1 MKTTLC
7 TLAFAFFVTGT
18 LNATIWH
25 VGPSQTYTKP
35 SQVAGLVNSGDTVD
49 IDAGIYNSDVC
60 AWTDNNLLIRCT
72 NGMAHLKSN
81 GMSYGDKAIWV
92 IQGNNTTVE
101 HIEFSLCTSSADNGA
116 GIRQEGQ
123 NLTVRHCYFHDNEN
137 GILSGAL
144 AGSRITVEYSE
155 FGGNGAGDGYSHNL
169 YIGHVDT
176 LIFRYNYSHHAKI
189 GHELKSR
196 ANVNYI
202 LYNRFSNEATGTASY
217 EIDLPNGGLA
227 VVMGNVVQQGLNA
240 DNSTMVAYGMEGL
253 TNSGTHNFY
262 LVNNT
267 LVNERSTGTF
277 VNVKSGTNLY
287 KSYNN
292 LFAGAGTVLTGS
304 AITTDTVA
312 NKKYTIA
319 AAGFANSVLYDYR
332 LTTGSTAQNA
342 GVNAGTASSGLSLTP
357 AYEYA
362 HPAAQS
368 TRTIT
373 GAIDIGAY
381 ELPEPVPASV
391 KTEEAV
397 QSAVMLYH
405 GQEGLSISS
414 AQELSALKILSID
427 GKLMYESSQTATETT
442 VDVSQWPAGLYV
454 LSAVSASGTP
464 VAGKFI
470 VF

>member
-1 MKTTLC
+1 MKTALRTIALC
-7 TLAFAFFVTGT
+7 LTFSGT
-18 LNATIWH
+18 LHAATWH

-35 SQVAGLVNSGDTVD
+35 SQVAGLVNSGDTID

-72 NGMAHLKSN
+72 NGMAHLKAN
-81 GMSYGDKAIWV
+81 GLSYGDKAIWV
-92 IQGNNTTVE
+92 IQGNNTTIE
-101 HIEFSLCTSSADNGA
+101 HIEFSLCTSTSDNGA
-116 GIRQEGQ
+116 GIRQEGK

-137 GILSGAL
+137 GILSGAM
-144 AGSRITVEYSE
+144 AASKITVEYSE
-155 FGGNGAGDGYSHNL
+155 FGLNGAGDGYSHNL

-176 LIFRYNYSHHAKI
+176 LLFRYNYSHHAKT

-253 TNSGTHNFY
+253 TNTAPHNFY
-262 LVNNT
+262 LVSNT
-267 LVNERSTGTF
+267 LVNERSSGTF

-292 LFAGAGTVLTGS
+292 LFAGTGTVLTGS
-304 AITTDTVA
+304 ATTVDTVA

-319 AAGFANSVLYDYR
+319 AAGFANSLLYDYH

-342 GVNAGTASSGLSLTP
+342 GVSAGVASSGLSLTP
-357 AYEYA
+357 ALEYA

-368 TRTIT
+368 TRATT
-373 GAIDIGAY
+373 GAIDVGAY
-381 ELPEPVPASV
+381 ELPEPVSVSV
-391 KTEEAV
+391 KTEHAAQNPV
-397 QSAVMLYH
+397 RLYSA
-405 GQEGLSISS
+405 EGALSIRSDG
-414 AQELSALKILSID
+414 EPLSAKIFSAD
-427 GKLMYESSQTATETT
+427 GKLMYESPQAFTATT
-442 VDVSQWPAGLYV
+442 VDLGQWPAGLYV
-454 LSAVSASGTP
+454 VQAVSGSGT
-464 VAGKFI
+464 ATTRKFM